1 MKEKGHDLT
10 HILKDS
16 LLLLCDKDSL
26 GSRGRNTEASQEAVA
41 RVSKTRVIAM
51 EQRKQIRL

>member
-1 MKEKGHDLT
+1 MEEKGHDLT
-10 HILKDS
+10 RILQDS

-41 RVSKTRVIAM
+41 IVSKTRVIAM
-51 EQRKQIRL
+51 D